1 MCIRLHDDYIACDE
15 KKIFNRIAKLFFF
28 KLNEQMKQI
37 LNSLSQSLD

>member
-15 KKIFNRIAKLFFF
+15 KKSLTELQNFFF
-28 KLNEQMKQI
+28 KSNEQMKQI